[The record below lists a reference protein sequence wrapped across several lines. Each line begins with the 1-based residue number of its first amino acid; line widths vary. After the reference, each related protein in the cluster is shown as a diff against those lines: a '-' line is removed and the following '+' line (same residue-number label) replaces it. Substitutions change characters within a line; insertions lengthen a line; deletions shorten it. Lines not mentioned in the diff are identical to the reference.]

1 MRYFYTSISRWP
13 AIADAHALAATDV
26 LTDDSELPLND
37 DTRVR
42 ITVRMRRDARQFVTV
57 RSERWYDVID
67 RLDGSIE
74 WYRPIPLCGPS
85 RSMVLTPLPTCAGMI

>member
-1 MRYFYTSISRWP
+1 MRYSYTSISRWYTSISRWP

-57 RSERWYDVID
+57 HSERWYDVID
-67 RLDGSIE
+67 RLDGSMA
-74 WYRPIPLCGPS
+74 RLSGTALS
-85 RSMVLTPLPTCAGMI
+85 RCAVRHGR